1 VSEQGRPLT
10 GDDQGRRKPT
20 GTAPLDT
27 EEERELLELARRGDT
42 AAYTRLVRLH
52 QDLIFGL
59 VSRMVRDAHLAE
71 EVTQDA
77 FLRAYRGLDSF
88 RGDAR
93 FATWLYRIAVN
104 LCRDHRENP
113 ISKLRRLETS
123 LEGTGDRGLDPPA
136 PHPRPDEELEA
147 GQVADGFQTEL
158 DALDPMYRE
167 AFLLR
172 HQEGLGYE
180 EIAGILEISVSNAK
194 VRVHRAR
201 ELILGAL
208 RRRGFD
214 V

>member
-1 VSEQGRPLT
+1 MSEQGRPLT
-10 GDDQGRRKPT
+10 EHDQGRRKPT
-20 GTAPLDT
+20 GAAPLEID
-27 EEERELLELARRGDT
+27 EERDLLERTRRGDT

-59 VSRMVRDAHLAE
+59 VSRMVRDEHLAE

-77 FLRAYRGLDSF
+77 FLKAYRGLDSF
-88 RGDAR
+88 RGEAR

-104 LCRDHRENP
+104 LCRDHSGNP
-113 ISKLRRLETS
+113 TSRLRRMETS
-123 LEGTGDRGLDPPA
+123 LDGTGVKGMDPPT
-136 PHPRPDEELEA
+136 PQPRPDEALEA
-147 GQVADGFQTEL
+147 GQVADGFQAEL
-158 DALDPMYRE
+158 DALEPIYRE

-172 HQEGLGYE
+172 HHEGLGYE

-201 ELILGAL
+201 ESILGAL
-208 RRRGFD
+208 RRRGFE